1 MNTIS
6 KCAHTTFIKYN
17 HFSVTN
23 DHCNQQLHLKCNE
36 RCDIENGPSVEFPEI
51 YQVYTKAGIMNSAG
65 WYRSEDGNF
74 AIWKDF
80 DKPIWNIG
88 HTTYLGTR
96 GHSILWKHFVD
107 VKDVCPQHLIGGW
120 HFKKLA
126 NVEGNVL
133 SIS

>member
-1 MNTIS
+1 
-6 KCAHTTFIKYN
+6 
-17 HFSVTN
+17 
-23 DHCNQQLHLKCNE
+23 
-36 RCDIENGPSVEFPEI
+36 
-51 YQVYTKAGIMNSAG
+51 MNSAG

-88 HTTYLGTR
+88 HTTYLGAR

-107 VKDVCPQHLIGGW
+107 VEDVCPQHLIGGW
-120 HFKKLA
+120 QFKKLA

>member
-1 MNTIS
+1 
-6 KCAHTTFIKYN
+6 
-17 HFSVTN
+17 
-23 DHCNQQLHLKCNE
+23 
-36 RCDIENGPSVEFPEI
+36 
-51 YQVYTKAGIMNSAG
+51 MNSAG
-65 WYRSEDGNF
+65 WYRSEDGEF